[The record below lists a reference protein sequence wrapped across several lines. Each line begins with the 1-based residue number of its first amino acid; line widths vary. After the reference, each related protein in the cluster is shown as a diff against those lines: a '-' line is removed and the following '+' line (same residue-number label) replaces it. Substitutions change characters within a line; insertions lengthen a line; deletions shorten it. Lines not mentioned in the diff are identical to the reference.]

1 MPNLP
6 IPSQTDVTIQN
17 QTTGAVDYL
26 EYSGNSLVS
35 SALFDYGLGPNW
47 HVVAS
52 DFGANGLPGLVAQN
66 TTTGFVDFLTLD
78 GSAHLIASAASS
90 VPVPHIAGY
99 SDDIGGGSFVSQLPN
114 GQLDFLQFNSTTGA
128 LAASDLLPN
137 TVGLPNAVGVAA
149 WNATPPEFHL
159 TGNTDTVITQLADGS
174 VDVIGFT
181 GSFGTTLTYS
191 ASYLIPGSAG
201 TPLIGEV
208 NPNDGVN
215 FNVVQAVSGIEGLQA
230 VSQTSDGHLDA
241 LYYDTGTNDATNT
254 GILYASNLLNGS
266 YAGWNGVDGGL
277 VNHTDLF
284 PIA

>member
-26 EYSGNSLVS
+26 DYSGNTLVG
-35 SALFDYGLGPNW
+35 SALVDYGLGPSW
-47 HVVAS
+47 KIVAS

-66 TTTGFVDFLTLD
+66 STTGFVDFLTLD
-78 GSAHLIASAASS
+78 SSAHLIASAASS
-90 VPVPHIAGY
+90 VPVPHIAGFAL
-99 SDDIGGGSFVSQLPN
+99 DIGQTLVSQLPN
-114 GQLDFLQFNSTTGA
+114 GELDFLKFNTTTGA
-128 LAASDLLPN
+128 LTASDLLSN

-149 WNATPPEFHL
+149 WNLTPPEFHL
-159 TGNTDTVITQLADGS
+159 TGTTDTVITQLADGS

-181 GSFGTTLTYS
+181 GAFNTTLTYS
-191 ASYLIPGSAG
+191 ASYLIPGSTGA
-201 TPLIGEV
+201 PNIGEV
-208 NPNDGVN
+208 NPNIGEN
-215 FNVVQAVSGIEGLQA
+215 FNVIQAGSNIEGLQA

-241 LYYDTGTNDATNT
+241 LYYDTGTNDAAHQ

-266 YAGWNGVDGGL
+266 YAGWSGVDGGL

-284 PIA
+284 PIV